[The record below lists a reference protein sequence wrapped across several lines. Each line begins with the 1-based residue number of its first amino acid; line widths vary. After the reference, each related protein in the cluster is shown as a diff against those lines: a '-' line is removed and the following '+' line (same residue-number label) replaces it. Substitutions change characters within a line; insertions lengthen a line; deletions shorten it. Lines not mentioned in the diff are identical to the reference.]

1 MSYSGCMADTVVKP
15 LTASEK
21 FRAEMQAERTEFRAR
36 MAALRSEMQAESAE
50 FQTKMQAERAE
61 FRAKMAAMRSDMQSD
76 MQALELRLTIR
87 LGAVVGATS
96 LVTIGVIAALIALL

>member
-50 FQTKMQAERAE
+50 FRA
-61 FRAKMAAMRSDMQSD
+61 RMAAMRSDMQSD

-87 LGAVVGATS
+87 LSVIVGATS